1 MKKLFFLLRYWII
14 LAIWKRRARKR
25 RRPHISIGNVKDFFK
40 QLNSSGVSYMVMRY
54 FDEIPLTKEDEL
66 KMASSD
72 IDILADAQHL
82 VAICKAVASH
92 PGKVKVDLRSN
103 RLLLGTDV
111 QRYTYYTP
119 AISKELLD
127 HRILSKDDI
136 YRPDDKRYL
145 YSLAY
150 YAVYHRGL
158 DTGIPSGLPG
168 MPPPNSNPK
177 HDIASILSEFSE
189 KAGEKLPAE
198 LTLFALH
205 EWLKERDWSM
215 PYDLLPRWPKRT
227 PVLDALFQHET
238 EILKK
243 DLGEIRG
250 ICVYLLREDAIKA
263 GISEKIIEALKEQY
277 LISDTFSLSPEQQQR
292 VMRQT
297 RGGDWSKRKKI
308 RLYLPE
314 LAVVCKGKI
323 ALPFSAEE
331 GGEDTDNPNIA
342 FKRALRDKLRKDY
355 PEAADFVHGSDNDLE
370 AMAYIK
376 AIYGTGCSEKIN
388 DLFRNAE

>member
-1 MKKLFFLLRYWII
+1 MKKFFFRLRYWMI
-14 LAIWKRRARKR
+14 LATWKRRAKKR
-25 RRPHISIGNVKDFFK
+25 QRSHIKIGNVRDFFK
-40 QLNSSGVSYMVMRY
+40 QLNSSGVSYVVMRY
-54 FDEIPLTKEDEL
+54 FDEIPLTKEAEL
-66 KMASSD
+66 KKASGD

-92 PGKVKVDLRSN
+92 PGKVKLDLHSN
-103 RLLLGTDV
+103 RLLLGTDI

-150 YAVYHRGL
+150 HAVYHKGL
-158 DTGIPSGLPG
+158 AAGIPSGLPG
-168 MPPPNSNPK
+168 IPPPNSKPK
-177 HDIASILSEFSE
+177 HNVASILDEFS
-189 KAGEKLPAE
+189 KKTGEMLPAE

-205 EWLKERDWSM
+205 EWLKERNWSM

-238 EILKK
+238 EVLKK
-243 DLGEIRG
+243 DLGDIRG

-263 GISEKIIEALKEQY
+263 GVSEKITEALKEQY
-277 LISDTFSLSPEQQQR
+277 LVCDTLGLAPEQQQR

-314 LAVVCKGKI
+314 LAIICKGKI
-323 ALPFSAEE
+323 PLPFSVEE
-331 GGEDTDNPNIA
+331 SDGNTENPNIA
-342 FKRALRDKLRKDY
+342 FKHALRDKLRKDY
-355 PEAADFVHGSDNDLE
+355 PEATDFMHGSDNDLE

-376 AIYGTGCSEKIN
+376 AIYGTSWSEKMN
-388 DLFRNAE
+388 DLFKHVK